1 MGARDDSEREL
12 DPDEARTER
21 VIAEMEEG
29 RRRAAGAV
37 ADLARELTKE
47 QTRAVARAKRA
58 EAALLDRRLRESE
71 REAAVR
77 ADRPL
82 TMEIASEEEIVR
94 AMVRSESMDK
104 EAGTR
109 WRRLIDERFD
119 DGRRTTR
126 PLAALPDPA
135 FLSVLDDEFPLFG
148 EVTRSVTEQ
157 AGLSWR
163 LREADEVE
171 QPAHF
176 RPILI
181 EGRPGYGK
189 TTYVRRLAE
198 LLGTPFRE
206 IQMGSMTAGFV
217 LAGGDPSWSSS
228 KAGLVFD
235 EVTGGRAN
243 PILLLD
249 EIDKMSGDGRYR
261 PDGALYALLERDGA
275 ARFVDEFA
283 GFPID
288 ASAVSWVATANDLGR
303 VPDALIS
310 RFEVFSIPEPTAEHA
325 RATLIQVYRGIL
337 RENAWGR
344 LFDDAPDEGLIEA
357 LIGVSPREAKRRL
370 LRAFGVCSAGSRRP
384 REGDLPEEGTVR
396 SGMGFVR

>member
-189 TTYVRRLAE
+189 TTYVRRLA
-198 LLGTPFRE
+198 
-206 IQMGSMTAGFV
+206 
-217 LAGGDPSWSSS
+217 
-228 KAGLVFD
+228 
-235 EVTGGRAN
+235 
-243 PILLLD
+243 
-249 EIDKMSGDGRYR
+249 
-261 PDGALYALLERDGA
+261 
-275 ARFVDEFA
+275 
-283 GFPID
+283 
-288 ASAVSWVATANDLGR
+288 TANDLGR